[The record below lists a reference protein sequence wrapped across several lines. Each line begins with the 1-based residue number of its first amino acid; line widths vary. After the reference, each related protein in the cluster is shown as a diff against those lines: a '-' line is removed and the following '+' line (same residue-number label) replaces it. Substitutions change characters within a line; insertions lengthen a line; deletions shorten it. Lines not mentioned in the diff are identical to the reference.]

1 MWFKNLKLFRLAPDF
16 RPTTA
21 DLEAKLER
29 QLFQPGNR
37 SDMQNMGWVP
47 PCGGGL
53 VHVLD
58 GQHLLSLRVEKKLL
72 PASVVNQHVKEKC
85 LEVEEQQ
92 GYRPG
97 RKQTKEIKEQIID
110 DLLPKAFAV
119 QKDTRVWLDTKNHWL
134 IIDAA
139 SAGKS
144 DEVIGMLAKIFDPLP
159 VQSLFTEQSPSAAMT
174 EWLLQDEA
182 PANFTI
188 DQDTELRS
196 SAEGGATVRFIK
208 QQPDHHDTS
217 KHIQSG
223 KQCTR
228 LALTWADRISFV
240 LNESLDIK
248 RVAPLDI
255 LKVNTDF
262 SNMDEAERFDADMT
276 LMCAELA
283 KLLDDLILALGGE
296 KLR

>member
-1 MWFKNLKLFRLAPDF
+1 MWFKNLKVFRLPDDW
-16 RPTTA
+16 RPTQ
-21 DLEAKLER
+21 DGLEILLKGQA
-29 QLFQPGNR
+29 FQPGNR
-37 SDMQNMGWVP
+37 LGMQSMGWVP
-47 PCGGGL
+47 PCRGGL
-53 VHVLD
+53 VHAIN
-58 GQHLLSLRVEKKLL
+58 GQYLLSLRVEKKLL
-72 PASVVNQHVKEKC
+72 PASVVNRHVKEKC
-85 LEVEEQQ
+85 LEVEDQQ

-110 DLLPKAFAV
+110 ELLPKAFAV

-134 IIDAA
+134 VIDAA

-159 VQSLFTEQSPSAAMT
+159 VQSLFTELSPAQAMT
-174 EWLLQDEA
+174 DWLVADEA

-188 DQDTELRS
+188 DQDTELCS
-196 SAEGGATVRFIK
+196 SAENGATVRFIK

-240 LNESLDIK
+240 LNELLDIK
-248 RVAPLDI
+248 RVTPLDI
-255 LKVNTDF
+255 LKENTD

-283 KLLDDLILALGGE
+283 KLLDDLVLALGGE
-296 KLR
+296 IVR